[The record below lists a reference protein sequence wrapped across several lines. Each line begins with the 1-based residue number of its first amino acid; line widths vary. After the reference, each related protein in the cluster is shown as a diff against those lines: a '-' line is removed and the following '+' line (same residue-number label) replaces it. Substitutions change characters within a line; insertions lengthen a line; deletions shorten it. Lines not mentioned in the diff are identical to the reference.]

1 MPRSEADKTDE
12 RKILKREC
20 SLSGGRECSLS
31 GGGEYRPE
39 QRGRRKNTSY
49 SQICVVPVTGYLE

>member
-1 MPRSEADKTDE
+1 MPGSEADKTDE

-31 GGGEYRPE
+31 GGGESI
-39 QRGRRKNTSY
+39 GRSKGAGEKIPAIVKYVSF
-49 SQICVVPVTGYLE
+49 L